1 MPSTT
6 LIRALRVEPLDIPL
20 FEPFGISGGAQ
31 AAANNVLVTL
41 ELADGTRGYG
51 EAAPLPAYNGE
62 TQAQALAVLEGAQ
75 LWLVGQE
82 ASDWRRLAAEFRG
95 RGGAWC
101 GSAQCA
107 FEMALLDAFL
117 KQRGEPMWKFFG
129 GATTIRHHQSCFEL
143 LTRDAHTVVI
153 RQRECQPKRTA
164 ARHDCDFVQWVIA
177 LHH

>member
-1 MPSTT
+1 MNDSIA
-6 LIRALRVEPLDIPL
+6 IRSFDVTPLDIPL

-62 TQAQALAVLEGAQ
+62 TQAQALDVLRGAQ
-75 LWLVGQE
+75 LWLAGYKVR
-82 ASDWRRLAAEFRG
+82 DWRWLALEFRG

-107 FEMALLDAFL
+107 FEMALLDA
-117 KQRGEPMWKFFG
+117 
-129 GATTIRHHQSCFEL
+129 
-143 LTRDAHTVVI
+143 
-153 RQRECQPKRTA
+153 
-164 ARHDCDFVQWVIA
+164 
-177 LHH
+177 